1 MRYHSPITM
10 AKSHL
15 VRRQEV
21 LMVVV
26 VVLLEMVEVV
36 ELAAVVVAV
45 AAVAVEGR
53 EHCAR

>member
-1 MRYHSPITM
+1 MRYHSPIIM

-15 VRRQEV
+15 VRRQEA

-26 VVLLEMVEVV
+26 VEVVELV